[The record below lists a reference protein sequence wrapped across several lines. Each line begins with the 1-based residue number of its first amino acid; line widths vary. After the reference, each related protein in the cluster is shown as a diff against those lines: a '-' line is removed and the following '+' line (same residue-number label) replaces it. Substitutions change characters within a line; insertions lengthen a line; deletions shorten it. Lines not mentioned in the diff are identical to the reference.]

1 MSVAERH
8 MRVLP
13 GTSETAGR
21 ALLFAMHSKTG
32 LMPIIKPVLVLLP
45 GRRRKR
51 KRRCKWR
58 ELMRRKRRQ
67 IMKKQKQNDAN

>member
-1 MSVAERH
+1 
-8 MRVLP
+8 
-13 GTSETAGR
+13 
-21 ALLFAMHSKTG
+21 MHSKTG

-67 IMKKQKQNDAN
+67 IRSSESKK